1 MTITTPH
8 PLRAL
13 PGAAPGPAGR
23 PGQQPDPRR
32 SGSGLQV
39 LPRPGTDPGRSII
52 RRRRLVVFGSMVML
66 VVGLFAVVVVH
77 VVLAQQQF
85 QLARV
90 SAQVSAEQAANEQL
104 SLQVAQL
111 QAPSRIVSA
120 AEQQM
125 GMVSPP
131 SVGYLVPGRPGSRV
145 RAPAAPEPSTTT
157 PPPSKP

>member
-1 MTITTPH
+1 
-8 PLRAL
+8 
-13 PGAAPGPAGR
+13 
-23 PGQQPDPRR
+23 
-32 SGSGLQV
+32 
-39 LPRPGTDPGRSII
+39 
-52 RRRRLVVFGSMVML
+52 ML

-90 SAQVSAEQAANEQL
+90 SAQVSAQQGANEQL

-111 QAPSRIVSA
+111 QAPARIVSA

-131 SVGYLVPGRPGSRV
+131 SVGYLVPGHAGAKV
-145 RAPAAPEPSTTT
+145 RAPAAPDASTTT
-157 PPPSKP
+157 TAPPGRP